1 MQQTIKAILVDDEQS
16 AREVLS
22 FLLAR
27 HCPTIE
33 ILDLCEDIPQAVES
47 IQKNK
52 PDIVFLD
59 IEMPNYSGFELV
71 SFFENIDFEIIFI
84 TAYERYAIRAFQVA
98 AIDYL
103 LKPVDV
109 DRLKEAVQKLQTKLQ
124 TYQIKEQYQVLI
136 EGLQSREVKSIII
149 ATQRERYVL
158 PTTDIIAIKAQEAY
172 CYIYTID
179 GKEYMVSKH
188 LKHYESLLEDTK
200 HFFRTHKSW
209 IVNLEHI
216 LSYSKSPLEIQLQT
230 GLVAKLSKYKKA
242 IFLEQI
248 KAED

>member
-1 MQQTIKAILVDDEQS
+1 MKNAIKAILVDDEES

-33 ILDLCEDIPQAVES
+33 ILDHCQDVLEAVES
-47 IQKNK
+47 IKKNK
-52 PDIVFLD
+52 PAVVFLD
-59 IEMPNYSGFELV
+59 IEMPNYNGFELM
-71 SFFENIDFEIIFI
+71 SFFENIDFEIVFI

-103 LKPVDV
+103 LKPIDI
-109 DRLKEAVQKLQTKLQ
+109 DRLKEAVEKLENKFKTH
-124 TYQIKEQYQVLI
+124 QIKEQYQVLI
-136 EGLQSREVKSIII
+136 EGLQSREVKSIVVS
-149 ATQRERYVL
+149 TQRERYVL
-158 PTTDIIAIKAQEAY
+158 ATTDILAIKAQEAY
-172 CYIYTID
+172 CYIYTLD

-188 LKHYESLLEDTK
+188 LKYYESLLEDTQ

-242 IFLEQI
+242 IFLEQV
-248 KAED
+248 KAKK